1 MKIRLST
8 RHALGAVLAAAAIL
22 PAVRPAAA
30 QEVAPPP
37 NVRADGRAQ
46 LQLPRQAHDAERAR
60 LGLFL
65 RAECEIEVQSD
76 GECSSS
82 PVVTSVIENAP
93 AAEAGIQP
101 GDTLIAL
108 NGLALRTEA
117 GRRALGGLRVGVPVR
132 LRVGREGGQRE
143 IEVTPAPRPPA
154 GLFDVNTERGAW
166 WPRQSGE
173 MRVFRF
179 RDGDGGTAEFYF
191 TPSPDASPAPEGF
204 VVFGEDEAGELRL
217 ETGRPGVALRTPD
230 GRRIELV
237 ELARRI
243 DGEARLNVE
252 IEALEGKADG
262 VRHRVVLENAELA
275 QRLESVRRNALEQ
288 ARVRID
294 TLLRRQSELAL
305 RGDLP
310 PAAAAGYLYRVHPD
324 GSTEVRTGAPPSPP
338 GQFRFSAIAPD
349 HRLAGAEFRSL
360 TPELAEYFPVAAG
373 LLVLRVIPGT
383 PAGEL
388 GLRGGDVVVEV
399 GTHKVRDINVFR
411 RLVAESLAAAAPLR
425 VKWNR
430 KGDEMTGLMFSD

>member
-1 MKIRLST
+1 MKT
-8 RHALGAVLAAAAIL
+8 RRGTRYALGALVAAVAFL
-22 PAVRPAAA
+22 PAVRPVTA

-37 NVRADGRAQ
+37 NHRADERA
-46 LQLPRQAHDAERAR
+46 QLPRQAPDAERAR

-76 GECSSS
+76 GECSRP

-108 NGLALRTEA
+108 DGLALRTEG
-117 GRRALGGLRVGVPVR
+117 GRRALGGLRAGVPVR
-132 LRVGREGGQRE
+132 LQVGREGGRRE

-154 GLFDVNTERGAW
+154 GLFDVNIERGAW

-179 RDGDGGTAEFYF
+179 RDPDGGTAEFYF
-191 TPSPDASPAPEGF
+191 SPSQDAPPAPEGF

-230 GRRIELV
+230 GRRIELA
-237 ELARRI
+237 ELARRSE
-243 DGEARLNVE
+243 GEARFNVE
-252 IEALEGKADG
+252 IEAVEGNADG

-275 QRLESVRRNALEQ
+275 QRLESVRRNVLEQ

-294 TLLRRQSELAL
+294 TLLRRQWELAL

-324 GSTEVRTGAPPSPP
+324 GSTEVRVGAPPSAP
-338 GQFRFSAIAPD
+338 GRFSFSAIAPD

-360 TPELAEYFPVAAG
+360 TPELAEYFPVDAG
-373 LLVLRVIPGT
+373 LLVLRVIPRT
-383 PAGEL
+383 PAAEL

-399 GTHKVRDINVFR
+399 GPHKVREINVFR
-411 RLVAESLAAAAPLR
+411 RLVAESLAAADPLR

-430 KGDEMTGLMFSD
+430 KGVEMTGLMFSD

>member
-1 MKIRLST
+1 MTTGRSP
-8 RHALGAVLAAAAIL
+8 RHALGVSLATFALLLAGQ
-22 PAVRPAAA
+22 PAAA
-30 QEVAPPP
+30 QEAAPPP
-37 NVRADGRAQ
+37 HLRADVEVRA
-46 LQLPRQAHDAERAR
+46 RQAPRADRAR

-65 RAECEIEVQSD
+65 RAECEIDGQSNR
-76 GECSSS
+76 ECSTS
-82 PVVTSVIENAP
+82 PVVTSVIEAAP

-108 NGLALRTEA
+108 NGLALRTES
-117 GRRALGGLRVGVPVR
+117 GRRALGGLQAGVPVR
-132 LRVGREGGQRE
+132 LQVGREGGRRE
-143 IEVTPAPRPPA
+143 IEVTPAPRPSA
-154 GLFDVNTERGAW
+154 GLFDVNIERGAW

-191 TPSPDASPAPEGF
+191 SPSPDAPPAPEGF

-217 ETGRPGVALRTPD
+217 ETGRPGVALRMPD
-230 GRRIELV
+230 GRRIELA
-237 ELARRI
+237 ELARRA
-243 DGEARLNVE
+243 DGEDRFNVE
-252 IEALEGKADG
+252 IEAVEGDADG

-275 QRLESVRRNALEQ
+275 QRLEAVRRKVLEQ

-324 GSTEVRTGAPPSPP
+324 GSTEVRTGAPPAPH
-338 GQFRFSAIAPD
+338 GGFRLSAIAPD
-349 HRLAGAEFRSL
+349 HRLAGAEFRPL
-360 TPELAEYFPVAAG
+360 TPELAEYFPVEAG

-399 GTHKVRDINVFR
+399 GTHKVPDMNVFR
-411 RLVAESLAAAAPLR
+411 RLVAEALMAGNPLE

-430 KGDEMTGLMFSD
+430 KGTEMAGRLLSD

>member
-1 MKIRLST
+1 MTTRRST
-8 RHALGAVLAAAAIL
+8 RYALGALLAAVAFL
-22 PAVRPAAA
+22 SSGRPAAA
-30 QEVAPPP
+30 QEAAPPP
-37 NVRADGRAQ
+37 ANQRAESQARVA
-46 LQLPRQAHDAERAR
+46 RQAPGADRAR

-76 GECSSS
+76 GECSTS
-82 PVVTSVIENAP
+82 PVVTSVIESAP

-108 NGLALRTEA
+108 NGLSLRSER
-117 GRRALGGLRVGVPVR
+117 GRRALGGLRAGVPVR
-132 LRVGREGGQRE
+132 LRVGREDGRRE

-154 GLFDVNTERGAW
+154 GLFDVNIERGAW

-191 TPSPDASPAPEGF
+191 SPSPDAPPAPEGF

-230 GRRIELV
+230 GRRIALTELP
-237 ELARRI
+237 RRI
-243 DGEARLNVE
+243 DGETRFDVE
-252 IEALEGKADG
+252 IEAVEEDADG

-275 QRLESVRRNALEQ
+275 RRLESVRRNALEQ

-310 PAAAAGYLYRVHPD
+310 PAAAAGYMYRVHPD
-324 GSTEVRTGAPPSPP
+324 GSTEVRTGAPPSPA

-349 HRLAGAEFRSL
+349 HRLAGAEFRPL
-360 TPELAEYFPVAAG
+360 TPELAEYFPVDAG

-399 GTHKVRDINVFR
+399 GTHKVREINVFR
-411 RLVAESLAAAAPLR
+411 RLVAESLAAADPLR

-430 KGDEMTGLMFSD
+430 KGAEMTGLMFSD